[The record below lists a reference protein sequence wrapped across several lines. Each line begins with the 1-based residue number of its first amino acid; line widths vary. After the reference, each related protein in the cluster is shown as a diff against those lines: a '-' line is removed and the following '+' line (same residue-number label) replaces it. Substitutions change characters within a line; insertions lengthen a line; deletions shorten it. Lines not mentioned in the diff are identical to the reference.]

1 MLNVQNVEKL
11 DQIRSG
17 QRVEIKLKLMIKIL
31 FGFGLVKS
39 ILEELLALALIKPE
53 KTEHKLTIMKCIR
66 YAELAS
72 SKGYIQTR

>member
-1 MLNVQNVEKL
+1 MQNVGQL

-17 QRVEIKLKLMIKIL
+17 QSVEIKLKLMIKIL

-53 KTEHKLTIMKCIR
+53 KAEHKLTIMKCIR
-66 YAELAS
+66 
-72 SKGYIQTR
+72 